1 MLQSKKAPPLQRM
14 SNVVSFE
21 IKKMKNDLFLN
32 YYMEDKLTLKHQKYY
47 ELVSKSHPTDQ

>member
-32 YYMEDKLTLKHQKYY
+32 YYLEDKLTLKHQKYY